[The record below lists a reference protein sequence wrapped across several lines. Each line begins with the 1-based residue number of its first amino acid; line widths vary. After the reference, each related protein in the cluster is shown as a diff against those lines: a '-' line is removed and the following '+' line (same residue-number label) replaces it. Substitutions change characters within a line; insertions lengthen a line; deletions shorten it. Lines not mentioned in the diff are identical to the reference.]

1 MTETTE
7 PKTRGRPPTGRAVT
21 AAERQ
26 ARYRDRQRAKLAQA
40 QAQAT
45 GPEADELRR
54 AIELA
59 QAEIARLNAEGD
71 RLALKVDQLQRALAA
86 KENAHA
92 RTAKIADK
100 VVTERDAMR
109 DRIAEQDRQIAA
121 LQAELARYRPQVHAT
136 GQ

>member
-7 PKTRGRPPTGRAVT
+7 PKTRGRPPTGRAMT

-40 QAQAT
+40 AS
-45 GPEADELRR
+45 PEADELRR

-100 VVTERDAMR
+100 VVTERDALR
-109 DRIAEQDRQIAA
+109 DRIAEQDRQIEA
-121 LQAELARYRPQVHAT
+121 LKAELARCRPRVHAT
-136 GQ
+136 GR